1 MRTLTT
7 RGPLRRLGLVA
18 VLAAALGALTATPA
32 LAHTQLVSSTPGKGA
47 SAASVTEVKLV
58 FSDEIS
64 NAKVIVKD
72 AHGKAFQAGAAEHR
86 GTTVTQKLTGALPA
100 GSYTVAYRVVG
111 ADGHPVQADGLT
123 FTATAAGGDGST
135 GGQPQAAPKGGVG
148 AVDQTGA
155 AATSNEQP
163 LKIDQQQAA
172 ESDSGSGSGMVTWG
186 LIGVGVLLG
195 IGIGVAI
202 VYRAK
207 RKHGAAAASE

>member
-1 MRTLTT
+1 MRIPTT

-18 VLAAALGALTATPA
+18 VLAAALGGLTATPA

-47 SAASVTEVKLV
+47 SAAAVTEVKLV

-72 AHGKAFQAGAAEHR
+72 AHGKAFQSGAAEHK

-123 FTATAAGGDGST
+123 FTATAAQEVLSFLSQGTPSGDPPIALLTDVSITKVPEPGT
-135 GGQPQAAPKGGVG
+135 LTVLG
-148 AVDQTGA
+148 A
-155 AATSNEQP
+155 
-163 LKIDQQQAA
+163 
-172 ESDSGSGSGMVTWG
+172 G
-186 LIGVGVLLG
+186 LAGLMAVRRRRNGRQRLP
-195 IGIGVAI
+195 
-202 VYRAK
+202 
-207 RKHGAAAASE
+207 

>member
-1 MRTLTT
+1 MRIPTT

-18 VLAAALGALTATPA
+18 VLAAALGGLTATPA

-47 SAASVTEVKLV
+47 SAAAVTEVKLV

-72 AHGKAFQAGAAEHR
+72 AHGKAFQSGAAEHK

-135 GGQPQAAPKGGVG
+135 GEQPQAAPKGGVG

-172 ESDSGSGSGMVTWG
+172 ESDSGSGMVTWG

-195 IGIGVAI
+195 VGIGVAI

>member
-1 MRTLTT
+1 MRTLTS

-32 LAHTQLVSSTPGKGA
+32 LAHTQLVSSTPGKGE
-47 SAASVTEVKLV
+47 SADSVTEVKLV
-58 FSDEIS
+58 FSDKIS
-64 NAKVIVKD
+64 TAKVIVKD
-72 AHGKAFQAGAAEHR
+72 AHGKAFQSGAAEHA

-100 GSYTVAYRVVG
+100 GAYTVAYRVVG
-111 ADGHPVQADGLT
+111 ADGHPVQADGLA
-123 FTATAAGGDGST
+123 FTATAGGDGST
-135 GGQPQAAPKGGVG
+135 GAQPQAAPTKGGVG

-163 LKIDQQQAA
+163 LKIDQKQAA
-172 ESDSGSGSGMVTWG
+172 ESDSGSGMVTWG

>member
-1 MRTLTT
+1 MRILTT

-18 VLAAALGALTATPA
+18 VLAAALGGLTATPA

-47 SAASVTEVKLV
+47 SAAAVTEVKLV

-72 AHGKAFQAGAAEHR
+72 AHGKAFQSGAAEHK
-86 GTTVTQKLTGALPA
+86 GATVTQKLTGALPA

-135 GGQPQAAPKGGVG
+135 GEQPQAAPKGGVG

-172 ESDSGSGSGMVTWG
+172 ESDSGSGMVTWG

-195 IGIGVAI
+195 VGIGVAI